1 MTVSSDNS
9 SSITV
14 LWGSV
19 DCIHQNGDITGYS
32 VRYKVKGS
40 SGDPQTQSVSGG
52 SVSQTT
58 IMNLMAATTYS
69 IEVAAVTGGSRVGEY
84 SSPVDGVTRGEGR
97 NLIVIQ
103 CKMLPRQSYQ
113 YIL

>member
-1 MTVSSDNS
+1 M
-9 SSITV
+9 
-14 LWGSV
+14 

-40 SGDPQTQSVSGG
+40 SGDPQTQSVTGG

-69 IEVAAVTGGSRVGEY
+69 IEVAAVTGGSRVGVY
-84 SSPVDGVTRGEGR
+84 SPPVDGVTRGEECT
-97 NLIVIQ
+97 LIHMWVYRKEEGHSTTGSQ
-103 CKMLPRQSYQ
+103 G
-113 YIL
+113 